1 MMRHRE
7 DGHLPAPERELEQIF
22 SVHSPRKEPA
32 LPIPDFGLLI
42 CRTGHSKFLLLKPI
56 GGSTL
61 LQQPE
66 NECWSSLPLA
76 LSGPCPGLVSAMGE
90 VETRPFSP
98 CLSHCDAGPL
108 RTLWHNLLHW
118 GGAEGWKNPVGL
130 VGGLVAH
137 HESEVSQ
144 SVLGR
149 KGVSSLNHLS
159 LKGLPK

>member
-1 MMRHRE
+1 M
-7 DGHLPAPERELEQIF
+7 L
-22 SVHSPRKEPA
+22 VKSPLGPV
-32 LPIPDFGLLI
+32 
-42 CRTGHSKFLLLKPI
+42 
-56 GGSTL
+56 
-61 LQQPE
+61 
-66 NECWSSLPLA
+66 WSLPW
-76 LSGPCPGLVSAMGE
+76 PGLCHGGGGDSA
-90 VETRPFSP
+90 FSP